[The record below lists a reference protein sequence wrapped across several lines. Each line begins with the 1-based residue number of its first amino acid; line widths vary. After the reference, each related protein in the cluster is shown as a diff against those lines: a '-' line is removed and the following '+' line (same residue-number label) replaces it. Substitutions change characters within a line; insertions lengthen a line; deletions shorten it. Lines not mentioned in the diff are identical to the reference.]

1 MISTT
6 THRHRPGSTAFEL
19 PLVVL
24 LALTFV
30 SASARAATI
39 ASTAA
44 GGNWSDTTTWV
55 GGVVPAPAD
64 DAQIVPGAT
73 VNVLN
78 NAAANSITFLGSAT
92 NTGTLSVSS
101 GVALNVTG
109 GITVQ
114 NAATNKV
121 SAAISGAGAIN
132 CASLNV
138 AGATIPALGNLT
150 TILTSTIASLNIAGN
165 LTIAGYDGGGSS
177 QSQPAF
183 NLSSGSVNVG
193 GTVALTEAGS
203 VSGPKGTQTF
213 SMATGSQSGT
223 LTVSGSPAFSLSGNV
238 SLSLNGTNSTVV
250 YAGGAQTVLSV
261 PYKNLTLSNPG
272 VKTSSGGGLSI
283 TGALS
288 INNGAIF
295 KMPSNVSAASLYL
308 DGNRQTGNNKTYG
321 GAGSGANFILTNYF
335 SGSAKFKAVATT
347 IATTT
352 TMSRTAGP
360 DTSIYGTALTFHAVV
375 SGGSISNGDTVTFRF
390 GSAVIG
396 TASITANAADLTV
409 YNVPVGSNQT
419 IIATYNG
426 DATFV
431 SSASVGIPQTI
442 TPKTL
447 CLQGLSAANKIYDGT
462 AAASLSGTAAL
473 LSSVTFGGSTTD
485 GHPYAGDAVS
495 FSSTAAAAFTG
506 TFPDTNAGI
515 ALLVSI
521 TGNSLTGAQAG
532 NYALPTPD
540 EANGTVTANVYAVAG
555 TNSITGVTHGTT
567 TGINAAGIANYT
579 YVLERSLTLSGG
591 WTAIS
596 TNNADAVGNIQAV
609 DNFSDLN
616 GVIPPHAF
624 YRLKWQF

>member
-1 MISTT
+1 MNTT
-6 THRHRPGSTAFEL
+6 TTRSRPGFTSVKL
-19 PLVVL
+19 PHVVL
-24 LALTFV
+24 LALMFV
-30 SASARAATI
+30 AASARAASI

-44 GGNWSDTTTWV
+44 GGNWADTTTWV
-55 GGVVPAPAD
+55 GGVAPASTD
-64 DAQIVPGAT
+64 DAQIVPGAA

-78 NAAANSITFLGSAT
+78 NAAANSVTFLGTAT
-92 NTGTLSVSS
+92 NTGTLSVGP
-101 GVALNVTG
+101 GVALNVTR
-109 GITVQ
+109 GITLQ

-121 SAAISGAGAIN
+121 SAAISGAGVIN

-138 AGATIPALGNLT
+138 AGTTIPALGNLT
-150 TILTSTIASLNIAGN
+150 AILTSTIASLNIAGN
-165 LTIAGYDGGGSS
+165 LTVAGYDGGGSS

-183 NLSSGSVNVG
+183 YLSSGSVNVG
-193 GTVALTEAGS
+193 GSVAMTEDGS

-223 LTVSGSPAFSLSGNV
+223 LSVSGSPAFLSSGNV
-238 SLSLNGTNSTVV
+238 VITLNGTNATVV

-272 VKTSSGGGLSI
+272 IKTFSGGGLSI

-308 DGNRQTGNNKTYG
+308 DGNRQTGNSKTYG
-321 GAGSGANFILTNYF
+321 GSGSGANFILTNYF
-335 SGSAKFKAVATT
+335 AGPAKFKAVGAT

-352 TMSRTAGP
+352 TMSRTTGP
-360 DTSIYGTALTFHAVV
+360 NNSVYGTALTFHAVV
-375 SGGSISNGDTVTFRF
+375 SGGSIPNGDMVTFRS

-396 TASITANAADLTV
+396 TASISANAADLTV
-409 YNVPVGSNQT
+409 YNVPAGSNQT

-431 SSASVGIPQTI
+431 SSASHGVLQTV
-442 TPKTL
+442 TAKAL
-447 CLQGLSAANKIYDGT
+447 YLQGLSAANKVYDGS

-473 LSSVTFGGSTTD
+473 LSAEAFGGSTTD

-495 FSSTAAAAFTG
+495 FSSTATGAFTG
-506 TFPDTNAGI
+506 TFPSTNAGI
-515 ALLVSI
+515 GLVVSI
-521 TGNSLTGAQAG
+521 SGNSLTGTQAG
-532 NYALPTPD
+532 NYALSTPD

-555 TNSITGVTHGTT
+555 TNSITGITYGTT
-567 TGINAAGIANYT
+567 TAINAAGIGNYT
-579 YVLERSLTLSGG
+579 YVLERALSLSGG
-591 WTAIS
+591 WTTIS